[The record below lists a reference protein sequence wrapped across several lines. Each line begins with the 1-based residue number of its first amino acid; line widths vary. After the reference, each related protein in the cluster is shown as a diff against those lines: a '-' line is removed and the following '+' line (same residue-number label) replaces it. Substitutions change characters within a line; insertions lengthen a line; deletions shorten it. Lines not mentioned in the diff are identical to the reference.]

1 MYYHQLTFTHCNL
14 SEESSTHSED
24 TTVHKYNYNH
34 HSSDSNNNN
43 NPPDIEKCQPY
54 RGYRRHDDHDDDDND
69 NDTEILSNAS
79 GDSSISSR
87 YGRQRSRVVMK
98 LYAASYVAFAILS
111 FFSAAYYFLCW
122 MPCMFHA
129 PILIAVVL
137 NYYSCSTVTNYGHV
151 CTDEPSNSDPFPGR
165 HR

>member
-1 MYYHQLTFTHCNL
+1 MSRMQNGQLPISL
-14 SEESSTHSED
+14 KRPSEESSTHSED

-122 MPCMFHA
+122 MP
-129 PILIAVVL
+129 
-137 NYYSCSTVTNYGHV
+137 Y
-151 CTDEPSNSDPFPGR
+151 EPSNSDPFPGR

>member
-1 MYYHQLTFTHCNL
+1 MSRMQNGQIPIPLKRL

-54 RGYRRHDDHDDDDND
+54 RGYRRHDDHNDDDDND
-69 NDTEILSNAS
+69 NDTDILSNAS
-79 GDSSISSR
+79 GDSIISSR
-87 YGRQRSRVVMK
+87 YGRQRSRVVMF
-98 LYAASYVAFAILS
+98 YAACYVAFAILS
-111 FFSAAYYFLCW
+111 FFSATYYFLCW
-122 MPCMFHA
+122 MP
-129 PILIAVVL
+129 
-137 NYYSCSTVTNYGHV
+137 Y
-151 CTDEPSNSDPFPGR
+151 EPSNSDPFPGR